1 MKAIEDIARSGI
13 AASQVRLRVAA
24 HNVANA
30 ATEGFT
36 RQAVQTTTVEGGGVL
51 ARVVPQ
57 AVQPA
62 VPIVQ
67 DLLAAKSARYE
78 FQANLKMVRTSFG
91 LIGSLF
97 DDKA

>member
-13 AASQVRLRVAA
+13 GAAQMRLRVAA
-24 HNVANA
+24 NNVANA
-30 ATEGFT
+30 ATEGFQ
-36 RQAVQTTTVEGGGVL
+36 RQAVQTTTIEGGGVV

-78 FQANLKMVRTSFG
+78 FQANLKMVKTSFD

>member
-13 AASQVRLRVAA
+13 AAAQTRLRVAA
-24 HNVANA
+24 GNVANA
-30 ATEGFT
+30 ATDGFQ
-36 RQAVQTTTVEGGGVL
+36 RQAVQNTTVEGGGVVS
-51 ARVVPQ
+51 RVVPE

-62 VPIVQ
+62 IPLVQ
-67 DLLAAKSARYE
+67 DLLAAKTARYE
-78 FQANLKMVRTSFG
+78 FQANLKMIKTSFG

>member
-13 AASQVRLRVAA
+13 AASQVKLRVAA

-30 ATEGFT
+30 ATQGFQ
-36 RQAVQTTTVEGGGVL
+36 RQAVQNTTVEGGGVV

-67 DLLAAKSARYE
+67 DLLAAKSARNE
-78 FQANLKMVRTSFG
+78 FQANLKMVKTSFD
-91 LIGSLF
+91 LIGTLF

>member
-13 AASQVRLRVAA
+13 AAAQTRLRVAA
-24 HNVANA
+24 GNAANA
-30 ATEGFT
+30 ATDGFQ
-36 RQAVQTTTVEGGGVL
+36 RQAVQNTTVEGGGVVS
-51 ARVVPQ
+51 RVVPE

-62 VPIVQ
+62 IPLVQ
-67 DLLAAKSARYE
+67 DLLAAKTARYE
-78 FQANLKMVRTSFG
+78 FQANLKMINTSFG

>member
-13 AASQVRLRVAA
+13 AAAQTRLRVAA
-24 HNVANA
+24 GNVANA
-30 ATEGFT
+30 STDGFQ
-36 RQAVQTTTVEGGGVL
+36 RQAVQNVTVEGGGVV

-62 VPIVQ
+62 IPLVQ
-67 DLLAAKSARYE
+67 DLLAAKTARYE
-78 FQANLKMVRTSFG
+78 FQANLKMVKTSFG

>member
-1 MKAIEDIARSGI
+1 MKALEDIARSGI
-13 AASQVRLRVAA
+13 AASQVKMRVAA

-30 ATEGFT
+30 ATEGFQ
-36 RQAVQTTTVEGGGVL
+36 RQGVQNTTVEGGGVI

-78 FQANLKMVRTSFG
+78 FQANLKMVKTSFD